1 MATSVVRVDNKKFET
16 KQVELRRM
24 VDSII
29 VRDAQTCGEAKRAQK
44 DIRDE
49 LKQRHFVLDPFVV
62 QAKSNYDDA
71 KEERSKWIDPLES
84 LDGALAIKVKAWE
97 REEREKAEQEQRR
110 EQERL
115 RIETEKK
122 AAEERKAREKEIA
135 EQRKAGE
142 LKAAEAKRLLKLAE
156 EEEKKAAANVP
167 TIEVKPNIPSQA
179 GVPSRINYKSEVTH
193 PERIINAYV
202 DAVSLRNTE
211 RAVYLRQF
219 VMVNEQAIGAE
230 ARKVKNSKQMAELIP
245 GVRFFED

>member
-1 MATSVVRVDNKKFET
+1 MATSVVKFDNKKMES

-62 QAKSNYDDA
+62 QAKANYDDA
-71 KEERSKWIDPLES
+71 KEERAKWIDPLES
-84 LDGALAIKVKAWE
+84 LDGALALKVKTWE
-97 REEREKAEQEQRR
+97 REEREKAEAEQRR
-110 EQERL
+110 EQERI
-115 RIETEKK
+115 RIETERK

-156 EEEKKAAANVP
+156 QEEKTVAANVP
-167 TIEVKPNIPSQA
+167 IVEVKANIPTQA
-179 GVPSRINYKSEVTH
+179 GVPSRRNFRAEVTDQGRFIK
-193 PERIINAYV
+193 ECAKRIMAGDDSLTGFIMINGSNVAATAREMKDSKAFMAKYPFC
-202 DAVSLRNTE
+202 
-211 RAVYLRQF
+211 RAW
-219 VMVNEQAIGAE
+219 
-230 ARKVKNSKQMAELIP
+230 
-245 GVRFFED
+245 ED